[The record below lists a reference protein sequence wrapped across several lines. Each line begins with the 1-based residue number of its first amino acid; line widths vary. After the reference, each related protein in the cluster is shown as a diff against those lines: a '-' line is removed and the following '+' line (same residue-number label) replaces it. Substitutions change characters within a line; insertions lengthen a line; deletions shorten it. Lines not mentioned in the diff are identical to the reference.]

1 MVEAVAMR
9 TTGLGGDSEVGFI
22 SDGLLGGVKLGPKR
36 VIPISLLAHE
46 APDVVL
52 PALKKQLQASTPG
65 EYDCLFVRKVDGIDT
80 AGLSLRDQ
88 TVFERISNKIYP
100 LGQVLE
106 TRVEA
111 LSIQRLVSRGL
122 VEVSGVTPSD
132 ACHVLDLLDT
142 WDREAANIA
151 LEIFGRRRTGAG
163 NTLAQTGY
171 DMAHIIINQ
180 LTAQTSQALLEAA
193 FKEEIEP
200 YLGLPE
206 DLAKNELVQRGLAR
220 SDGLVK
226 IETSLNIDVIGLGA
240 SATTYYPA
248 VGNKLH
254 CIVNL
259 PQHAGVANAIGA
271 VVGRVTMRQSGTITA
286 PSEGIFRVHFVDGPE
301 DFSVEDEAL
310 TALEER
316 LGKIATAEAKAG
328 GTENVQLVARRD
340 IKRANAESRDIFIEA
355 TVSVEASGRPRTS
368 LS

>member
-1 MVEAVAMR
+1 M
-9 TTGLGGDSEVGFI
+9 
-22 SDGLLGGVKLGPKR
+22 
-36 VIPISLLAHE
+36 
-46 APDVVL
+46 
-52 PALKKQLQASTPG
+52 
-65 EYDCLFVRKVDGIDT
+65 
-80 AGLSLRDQ
+80 
-88 TVFERISNKIYP
+88 
-100 LGQVLE
+100 
-106 TRVEA
+106 
-111 LSIQRLVSRGL
+111 
-122 VEVSGVTPSD
+122 
-132 ACHVLDLLDT
+132 DT

-301 DFSVEDEAL
+301 DVSVEDEAL